1 MNLDLSQ
8 IMPFVNQSGPAG
20 WIVAAIFAFLRY
32 RNGQPVLPVLPP
44 ILTPAPSPGPAPV
57 APHPVL
63 DELLGVARKLLSRF
77 EDAPPP
83 RPAGFHTVEK

>member
-1 MNLDLSQ
+1 MQIDLAQ
-8 IMPFVNQSGPAG
+8 ILPFLNAYGG
-20 WIVAAIFAFLRY
+20 WIGTAILMFLRY

-44 ILTPAPSPGPAPV
+44 SPAPAPSPGPTPV

-77 EDAPPP
+77 EDAPAP